1 VYRFV
6 AISGVNLFHDAAH
19 MILYRELRQI
29 QVCRNF
35 FVAHTSRDKIH
46 QFELSVG
53 QHALRTA
60 LLTGNLCPLPVFAR
74 QMLDQSH
81 AQFWRAGS
89 LSLCNPPDAGDYF
102 RG

>member
-19 MILYRELRQI
+19 MILHRELRQI
-29 QVCRNF
+29 QVCGNF
-35 FVAHTSRDKIH
+35 FVAQTSRDKIH

-53 QHALRTA
+53 QQAL
-60 LLTGNLCPLPVFAR
+60 LPVFAR

-89 LSLCNPPDAGDYF
+89 LSLCHPPDGGDYF